1 MYLAYDKYTNLDGQ
15 NYNYAGL
22 NRYNQIIEVYFADFN
37 YSVVKR
43 GATNHDLWNISVT
56 LEEV

>member
-1 MYLAYDKYTNLDGQ
+1 MSKLGQ
-15 NYNYAGL
+15 
-22 NRYNQIIEVYFADFN
+22 YNQVVEVFFSDFN

-43 GATNHDLWNISVT
+43 GGSNYDFWDVSVT

>member
-1 MYLAYDKYTNLDGQ
+1 MYLAYDKYSNFPIETKFNNL
-15 NYNYAGL
+15 NK
-22 NRYNQIIEVYFADFN
+22 YNQIIQVYFADFN